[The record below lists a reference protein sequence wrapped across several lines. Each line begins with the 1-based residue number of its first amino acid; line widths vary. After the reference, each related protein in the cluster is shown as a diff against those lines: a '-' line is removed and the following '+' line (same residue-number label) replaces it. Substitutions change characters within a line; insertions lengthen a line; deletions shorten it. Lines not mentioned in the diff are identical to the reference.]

1 MAEQTVA
8 TGSSDR
14 ASALA
19 LRDRAFLLHERGELY
34 AAEQAYREVLRRL
47 PLDYEVMHALGA
59 LVVQTGAYAEAVRLI
74 EPVIRHQETAAA
86 HADLG
91 NAFLGLTRLEDALRS
106 FDRANELNPGVAHV
120 HLNRGH
126 ALRGLGRAAAAL
138 ASYDTAI
145 AAQPDFFE
153 AHVSRADLLLQIG
166 RWQEALSSL
175 DRAISLRPDSTATYL
190 GRATA
195 LLQLNRYDEAIADYD
210 RVIQYQ
216 PESADA
222 YLGRGIALKAR
233 NLLLPALASLDRA
246 IEIKDD
252 CPEAYYNRGN
262 LLTVLRQFDA
272 ACASYDQALAI
283 NPEFAEAH
291 FNRGNLLAEQRRFD
305 AAIASYGRAIAI
317 KADYAEAYCN
327 RGNVLRELDRSEA
340 AVASYDQA
348 IAIRS
353 DYAEAYSNRG
363 VVLTELQ
370 QVHAALASYNQ
381 AIAVNPD
388 YAQAYFNRSTALLL
402 NGDFEQGWTDYEWR
416 WKHERGVAVKA
427 SRNLRQPLWLGSQS
441 LAGKSILLHS
451 EQGLGDTIQFCRYA
465 TLVADLGA
473 FVVLEVPASL
483 EGLLTSLNGV
493 SALVTQG
500 QALPECDYQCPLM
513 SLPLAFRTTLSGV
526 PADVPY
532 LRASVEK
539 VRPWREKLGERR
551 KPRVGLVWSGGFRP
565 DQPEVWAA
573 NRRRNIPL
581 AKLASLKGADIEFYS
596 LQKGQPA
603 ESELAE
609 LLANKW
615 DGPAVLDYSS
625 HLQDF
630 SDTAALIDQLDL
642 VISVDTSTAHVAGAM
657 GKPLWILNRFDTCWR
672 WLMHGNDSPWYPTA
686 KLYRQERAGD
696 WDGVI
701 RRVRSDLM
709 ALVR

>member
-1 MAEQTVA
+1 MAEEAAA
-8 TGSSDR
+8 TG
-14 ASALA
+14 A
-19 LRDRAFLLHERGELY
+19 LRDQAFLLHERGELHV
-34 AAEQAYREVLRRL
+34 AERASREILQWQ
-47 PLDYEVMHALGA
+47 PHDYEVMHALAA
-59 LVVQTGAYAEAVRLI
+59 LAVQTGEYQEAVRLI
-74 EPVIRHQETAAA
+74 APVIRHQETAAA

-91 NAFLGLTRLEDALRS
+91 NALLGLGRLEDALRS
-106 FDRANELNPGVAHV
+106 FDRANELQPGVAHV
-120 HLNRGH
+120 HLNRGN
-126 ALRGLGRAAAAL
+126 ALRGLGREAAAL

-153 AHVSRADLLLQIG
+153 AHVSRADLLLQLHH
-166 RWQEALSSL
+166 WQEALCSL
-175 DRAISLRPDSTATYL
+175 DRAISLRSDGTAAYL

-195 LLQLNRYDEAIADYD
+195 LLQLGRYDESIADYD
-210 RVIQYQ
+210 RVIRSQ
-216 PESADA
+216 PESANA
-222 YLGRGIALKAR
+222 YLGRGIALRAR
-233 NLLLPALASLDRA
+233 KLLLPALASLDRA
-246 IEIKDD
+246 IEIEAD
-252 CPEAYYNRGN
+252 CAEAYYNRGN
-262 LLTVLRQFDA
+262 LLTELRQFDA

-416 WKHERGVAVKA
+416 WKHERGLAVKA

-500 QALPECDYQCPLM
+500 HALPECDYQCPLM

-526 PADVPY
+526 PAHVPY

-539 VRPWREKLGERR
+539 VRHWREKLGERR

-565 DQPEVWAA
+565 DQPEVWGA

-581 AKLASLKGADIEFYS
+581 VKLASLKEADIEFYS

-609 LLANKW
+609 LVANEW
-615 DGPAVLDYSS
+615 NGPEVRDYTSQL
-625 HLQDF
+625 HDF
-630 SDTAALIDQLDL
+630 SDTAALIEQLDL

-657 GKPLWILNRFDTCWR
+657 GKPLWILNRYDTCWR
-672 WLMHGNDSPWYPTA
+672 WLMHRRDTPWYPTA
-686 KLYRQERAGD
+686 TLYRQENAGD

-701 RRVRSDLM
+701 RSIKSDLTKLTGG
-709 ALVR
+709 APT